1 MRRVLLF
8 CILWGLALTLK
19 SQTYI
24 NLQDNYNVSSN
35 THLIINPGTYNLSDP
50 GNDGLLRLNNVKNV
64 IIEGPGVTADGLTY
78 GGYLIKMNNCRNI
91 TIRNFGLAKHF
102 YYAVH
107 AMNSDSIF
115 IYNTNFSYNKV
126 DSAGW
131 IDVWSDYQQ
140 ALGGGVMLY
149 NCHEGSIHNNTM
161 QYQND
166 GVALYHCS
174 GFELYENVFDWN
186 TSFGIRMFFTDN
198 CHIHHNQAAHINRPY
213 TDPSD
218 CAALLMI
225 VSNNNLVEYNDLSW
239 SGDGVF
245 LGQYQYSQ
253 IPNNNQFYHNE
264 CSHSPHNAI
273 EATFADGNIYKF
285 NKCNYSH
292 YGFWLGYSFNSIV
305 DSNEVIGN
313 YNSGIAIDRG
323 FQNTIRGNVIQ
334 NNPIGIELWEGS
346 NIPGYQN
353 QWSHDYLIT
362 GNIITGNTKGIHASK
377 TERLVVKNN
386 NLDYNRDAAIY
397 FEGQSDHDTIE
408 GNSFRY
414 STVYHMRS
422 LSTDNIRA
430 VNNLYQPTGD
440 NFIGEKI
447 LGSITWQPYTPA
459 PPFQTQTIPLCDLTE
474 PTALW
479 LSYPELGYGSRQT
492 ETLTFDSTD
501 KVEGIASLK
510 LETGRGWYVAL
521 NYRPNGDT
529 LASWSFSPQ
538 DTLTF
543 WVKTIKNPNYGFQY
557 FHLRLGN
564 RTGGYYRYNASP
576 SLLNAAHLNWK
587 KYSFPL
593 SGNAQFSRQ
602 TIGTVDL
609 SDINYFELWADTW
622 DYGFTLWLDGV
633 SFSNCQT
640 PTVGT
645 PEITVIPTQKLRCNN
660 PVKDRLE
667 IKYYA
672 SGGPLSL
679 QICNLEGRL
688 LKSISYGR
696 TDTGEINIELP
707 WKWPA
712 GMYILRITDA
722 GDTHVQKILAR

>member
-1 MRRVLLF
+1 MRRILF
-8 CILWGLALTLK
+8 CVVCILFQQLQA
-19 SQTYI
+19 QTYI
-24 NLQDNYNVSSN
+24 NLQDNYDVSSN
-35 THLIINPGTYNLSDP
+35 SHLIINPGTYNLSDP
-50 GNDGLLRLNNVKNV
+50 GNDGLLRLNNVENV
-64 IIEGPGVTADGLTY
+64 TIEAPGVTADGQNY
-78 GGYLIKMNNCRNI
+78 SGYLIKMNNCRNV
-91 TIRNFGLAKHF
+91 TIRNFDMVRKY

-115 IYNTNFSYNKV
+115 IYNNHFSYNKV

-149 NCHEGSIHNNTM
+149 NCHGGSIHNNTM
-161 QYQND
+161 QFQND
-166 GVALYHCS
+166 GVALYHCT
-174 GFELYENVFDWN
+174 GFELYENIYDWN
-186 TSFGIRMFFTDN
+186 TSYGIRMYFTDS

-225 VSNNNLVEYNDLSW
+225 VSNNNLVENNDLSW

-253 IPNNNQFYHNE
+253 IPNNNKFFYNE

-273 EATFADGNIYKF
+273 EATFADGNIYKH

-292 YGFWLGYSFNSIV
+292 YGFWLGYSFNSLV

-323 FQNTIRGNVIQ
+323 FQNTIRGNIIQ

-353 QWSHDYLIT
+353 QWSHDYIIT
-362 GNIITGNTKGIHASK
+362 GNTITGNTKGIHASK
-377 TERLVVKNN
+377 TEKLIVKNN
-386 NLDYNRDAAIY
+386 NIDYNRDAAIY

-408 GNSFRY
+408 NNSFRY

-430 VNNLYQPTGD
+430 INNLYQPTGD
-440 NFIGEKI
+440 NYIGEKI

-459 PPFQTQTIPLCDLTE
+459 PPFLMQNTPLCDLTE
-474 PTALW
+474 PSALW
-479 LSYPELGYGSRQT
+479 LPYPELGYGNRET

-501 KVEGIASLK
+501 KVEGAASLK
-510 LETGRGWYVAL
+510 LVTGRGWYVAL
-521 NYRPNGDT
+521 NYRPSGDT

-543 WVKTIKNPNYGFQY
+543 WVKTIKNPVYGFQY

-564 RTGGYYRYNASP
+564 RTGGYYRYNSSP
-576 SLLNAAHLNWK
+576 GLLNAAHQSWK

-593 SGNAQFSRQ
+593 SGNTQFSRQ
-602 TIGTVDL
+602 SVGTVDL

-622 DYGFTLWLDGV
+622 DYGFTLWLDGL
-633 SFSNCQT
+633 SFSNCQN
-640 PTVGT
+640 PPVGQDEQRKDEET
-645 PEITVIPTQKLRCNN
+645 FLLCNN

-667 IKYYA
+667 LSFMTK
-672 SGGPLSL
+672 GGQVKVDLYS
-679 QICNLEGRL
+679 LEGRL
-688 LKSISYGR
+688 VEKLYDKAGAA
-696 TDTGEINIELP
+696 GELRVERE
-707 WKWPA
+707 WKWPE
-712 GMYILRITDA
+712 GIYILRVTEPGRIITR
-722 GDTHVQKILAR
+722 KIIAL

>member
-1 MRRVLLF
+1 MRRI
-8 CILWGLALTLK
+8 ILWVTCVLFAQLNA
-19 SQTYI
+19 QTYI
-24 NLQDNYNVSSN
+24 DLQDNYNVPSN
-35 THLIINPGTYNLSDP
+35 SYIIINPGNYNLSDT
-50 GNDGLLRLNNVKNV
+50 GNDGLLRLNNVENV
-64 IIEGPGVTADGLTY
+64 IIEGSGVFSDGQSFS
-78 GGYLIKMNNCRNI
+78 GYFIKMNNCRNI
-91 TIRNFGLAKHF
+91 TIRNLDQVKHY

-149 NCHEGSIHNNTM
+149 NCHKGSIHNNTM

-174 GFELYENVFDWN
+174 GFNIYENIFDWN
-186 TSFGIRMFFTDN
+186 TSFGIRMYFTDS

-253 IPNNNQFYHNE
+253 IPNNNRFFYNE

-323 FQNTIRGNVIQ
+323 FQNTIRGNTIQ

-353 QWSHDYLIT
+353 QWSHDYVIT
-362 GNIITGNTKGIHASK
+362 GNTITGNTKGIHSSK
-377 TERLVVKNN
+377 TEKMVVRNN

-397 FEGQSDHDTIE
+397 FEGQSDHDTIDS
-408 GNSFRY
+408 NTFRY

-422 LSTDNIRA
+422 LSVDNIRA
-430 VNNLYQPTGD
+430 TENLYQPTG
-440 NFIGEKI
+440 NNYIEEKI
-447 LGSITWQPYTPA
+447 LGNITWQPYTPA
-459 PPFQTQTIPLCDLTE
+459 PPFQIQNIPLCDLTE
-474 PTALW
+474 PGALW
-479 LSYPELGYGSRQT
+479 SSYPELGYGNRET

-501 KVEGIASLK
+501 KVEGVASLK

-521 NYRPNGDT
+521 NYRPSGDT
-529 LASWSFSPQ
+529 MVSWSFSPQ

-543 WVKTIKNPNYGFQY
+543 WVKTIKNPIYGFQY

-564 RTGGYYRYNASP
+564 RTGGYFRYNASP
-576 SLLNAAHLNWK
+576 GLLNAAHQNWK

-602 TIGTVDL
+602 SVGMVDL
-609 SDINYFELWADTW
+609 LDINYFELWADTW

-633 SFSNCQT
+633 SFSNCQN
-640 PTVGT
+640 PSVGV
-645 PEITVIPTQKLRCNN
+645 PLVLSYKGKAIICNN
-660 PVKDRLE
+660 PIKDRLE
-667 IKYYA
+667 IRFNEKYSKATIELYT
-672 SGGPLSL
+672 
-679 QICNLEGRL
+679 LEGRM
-688 LKSISYGR
+688 
-696 TDTGEINIELP
+696 IERLIENQKVEEGTRIIKD
-707 WKWPA
+707 WIWPA
-712 GMYILRITDA
+712 GIYILKVEEAENTFA
-722 GDTHVQKILAR
+722 KKIIAL

>member
-1 MRRVLLF
+1 MRRIFLWAT
-8 CILWGLALTLK
+8 CILSLHLNA
-19 SQTYI
+19 QTYI
-24 NLQDNYNVSSN
+24 NLQDNYNVASN
-35 THLIINPGTYNLSDP
+35 SHIIINPGNYNVSDP
-50 GNDGLLRLNNVKNV
+50 GNDGLLRLNNVENV
-64 IIEGPGVTADGLTY
+64 IIEGPGVISDGLSYT
-78 GGYLIKMNNCRNI
+78 GYFIKMNNCRNI
-91 TIRNFGLAKHF
+91 TIRNLDQVKHY

-174 GFELYENVFDWN
+174 GFKIYENTFDWN
-186 TSFGIRMFFTDN
+186 TSFGIRMYFTDN

-225 VSNNNLVEYNDLSW
+225 VSNNNLVEHNDLSW

-253 IPNNNQFYHNE
+253 IPNNNQFYYNE

-323 FQNTIRGNVIQ
+323 FQNTIRGNIIQ

-353 QWSHDYLIT
+353 QWSHDYIIR

-377 TERLVVKNN
+377 TEKLVVRDN

-422 LSTDNIRA
+422 LSTDNINA
-430 VNNLYQPTGD
+430 IENLYQPTGES
-440 NFIGEKI
+440 FIGEKI
-447 LGSITWQPYTPA
+447 LGNITWQPYTPG
-459 PPFQTQTIPLCDLTE
+459 PPFQIQNIPLCDLSE

-479 LSYPELGYGSRQT
+479 QSYPELGYGSRET

-510 LETGRGWYVAL
+510 LTTGRGWYVAL
-521 NYRPNGDT
+521 NYRPQGDT

-543 WVKTIKNPNYGFQY
+543 WVKTIKNPVYGFQY

-576 SLLNAAHLNWK
+576 SLLNAAHQTWK
-587 KYSFPL
+587 KYAFPL

-602 TIGTVDL
+602 IVGTVDL
-609 SDINYFELWADTW
+609 NDINYFELWADTW

-633 SFSNCQT
+633 SFSNCQNSSLGKEERT
-640 PTVGT
+640 LVNDNLLLFT
-645 PEITVIPTQKLRCNN
+645 N
-660 PVKDRLE
+660 PVTEKLE
-667 IKYYA
+667 IHYKA
-672 SGGPLSL
+672 NSGPVRIDLYSL
-679 QICNLEGRL
+679 DGKIIETLYDNKDFR
-688 LKSISYGR
+688 
-696 TDTGEINIELP
+696 GEVRIQRACS
-707 WKWPA
+707 WPA
-712 GMYILRITDA
+712 GVYILKLNNA
-722 GDTHVQKILAR
+722 GETLTRKLIVL